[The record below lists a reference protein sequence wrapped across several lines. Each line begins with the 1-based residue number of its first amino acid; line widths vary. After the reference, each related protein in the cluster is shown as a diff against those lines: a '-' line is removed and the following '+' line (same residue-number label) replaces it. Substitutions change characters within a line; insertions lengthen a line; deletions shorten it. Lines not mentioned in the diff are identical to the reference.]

1 VADVKL
7 FLPNATLESW
17 TVEEKADLK
26 DGKLVIAETKAS
38 YPVVSAVHL
47 HTLVTGADNHKL
59 LAKVKTD
66 EQLRALGAEHM
77 SDSVLIGETAYEAT
91 QGFITEVAAPAKAE
105 KSKAAGSPEADMLAA
120 FILDK
125 LS

>member
-1 VADVKL
+1 MKL
-7 FLPNATLESW
+7 FLPNATLEAW

-26 DGKLVIAETKAS
+26 DGRLVLTETKAT
-38 YPVVSAVHL
+38 YPAVSAVHL
-47 HTLVTGADNHKL
+47 HSLVSGTDDHKL

-77 SDSVLIGETAYEAT
+77 SDSVLIGETAYEVT
-91 QGFITEVAAPAKAE
+91 QGFITEVAAPAAKAE
-105 KSKAAGSPEADMLAA
+105 KAKTAGSPEADMLAA